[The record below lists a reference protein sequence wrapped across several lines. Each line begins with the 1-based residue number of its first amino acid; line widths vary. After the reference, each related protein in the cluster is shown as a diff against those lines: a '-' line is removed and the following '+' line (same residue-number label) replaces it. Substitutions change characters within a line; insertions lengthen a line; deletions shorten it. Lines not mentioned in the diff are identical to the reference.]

1 MFPAINLENLSIYD
15 YKECLI
21 KPKSIM
27 AVISDK
33 MTEDWKAES
42 SLKTASYDENF
53 LQTFRR
59 NCFWFHETENCSIPI
74 N

>member
-33 MTEDWKAES
+33 MTED
-42 SLKTASYDENF
+42 
-53 LQTFRR
+53 
-59 NCFWFHETENCSIPI
+59 
-74 N
+74 